1 MKKSFSLLTLILV
14 LLTACGRKEV
24 VIFYENDMHCAVDG
38 YVHIAMLRDQASE
51 VTPYTAVVSA
61 GDFIQ
66 GDVVGSI
73 SEGEY
78 IVDIMN
84 AVGYDAI
91 TIGNHEF
98 DYGLDQH
105 YNLMS
110 RLNASVVCANLSHIG
125 GSSVHSPYVI
135 HRYGPVKVA
144 YVGAATPTTYNTSTP
159 TYFVNEQGELCY
171 DFHTTDTY
179 EQIQMAVDDARQNG
193 ADYVIVL
200 SHLGDDGAVAPSV
213 GLIQQTTGIDVVVDG
228 HQHHVLNCHVANAHS
243 DSVILTST
251 GTKAAYIGK
260 ITIPSDG
267 AITAELIPSVK
278 SGVTLSELTPTA
290 KQVKQTVDDI
300 LLQMQAKVERVIGYT
315 EVALIGKGRD
325 GERATRN
332 GETNIA
338 DFIADAMR
346 QVAGA
351 EIGMIHGGSIRAD
364 LPQGDITIGS
374 IISVLPFN
382 NSLAVVEATGQQ
394 LLDAMEVG
402 VMLYPEENGDFHIAS
417 GLRYTID
424 EKIPTSVQLDEH
436 NMFVGVGGT
445 RRIVKMEVL
454 NDNNQWVPIDPNQTY
469 TVGGLNYT
477 LTSGGA
483 SGMFRMMHPIPCNP
497 IKDTEILQQYIQS
510 LGDTVRAEQYAM
522 PDKRFS
528 VR

>member
-159 TYFVNEQGELCY
+159 TYFVNEQGALCY

-179 EQIQMAVDDARQNG
+179 EQIQMAVDDARRNG

-200 SHLGDDGAVAPSV
+200 SHLG
-213 GLIQQTTGIDVVVDG
+213 
-228 HQHHVLNCHVANAHS
+228 

>member
-1 MKKSFSLLTLILV
+1 MKKNLSLLTIFFL
-14 LLTACGRKEV
+14 LLTACGRKEI

-38 YVHIAMLRDQASE
+38 YIHIAALRDQASKY
-51 VTPYTAVVSA
+51 TPYTAVVSA

-66 GDVVGSI
+66 GDVAGSI

-78 IVDIMN
+78 IIDIMN

-159 TYFVNEQGELCY
+159 TYFLNEKGELCY

-179 EQIQMAVDDARQNG
+179 QQIQIAVDDARKNG
-193 ADYVIVL
+193 ADYVILL
-200 SHLGDDGAVAPSV
+200 SHLGDDTELSPSV

-228 HQHHVLNCHVANAHS
+228 HQHHVLNYKIANAKG

-251 GTKAAYIGK
+251 GSKAQYIGK
-260 ITIPSDG
+260 ITIPAEG
-267 AITAELIPSVK
+267 EITAELIPSVK
-278 SGVTLSELTPTA
+278 SGVPLTSLTPTA
-290 KQVKQTVDDI
+290 KQVKQTIDNI
-300 LLQMQAKVERVIGYT
+300 TLLMKEQVERVIGYT
-315 EVALIGKGRD
+315 QVPLTDKGKD

-346 QVAGA
+346 QVAGTD
-351 EIGMIHGGSIRAD
+351 IGMIHGGSIRAD
-364 LPQGDITIGS
+364 LAQGNITVGG

-402 VMLYPEENGDFHIAS
+402 VMSYPEENGDFHIAS

-424 EKIPTSVQLDEH
+424 DKIPTSVQLDEH
-436 NMFVGVGGT
+436 NMFVGVGQT

-454 NDNNQWVPIDPNQTY
+454 NANNQWVPIEPEQTY

-483 SGMFRMMHPIPCNP
+483 SGMFRMMHPVPCNP
-497 IKDTEILQQYIQS
+497 IKDTEILQKYIQF
-510 LGDTVRAEQYAM
+510 LGDTIRADKYAM
-522 PDKRFS
+522 PDNRFE
-528 VR
+528 VL